1 MRHLVWIAL
10 LTGALSAALA
20 APAEKEAPVS
30 ATLRVTPVRARPGEK
45 LTLRLTVQN
54 HGPREERLLF
64 RTGQQFD
71 FTVMRG
77 REVVWRWSHGRAFTM
92 ALEQI
97 TLKPGESR
105 TFEAVW
111 EQKDN
116 AGKDV
121 PEGDYRVTGIITAR
135 PEIRAAPVE
144 VRISAA
150 GAK

>member
-64 RTGQQFD
+64 RTGH
-71 FTVMRG
+71 
-77 REVVWRWSHGRAFTM
+77 SS
-92 ALEQI
+92 I
-97 TLKPGESR
+97 SR
-105 TFEAVW
+105 
-111 EQKDN
+111 
-116 AGKDV
+116 
-121 PEGDYRVTGIITAR
+121 
-135 PEIRAAPVE
+135 
-144 VRISAA
+144 
-150 GAK
+150 